1 MMLHSLPIG
10 GARCRKDRYDPRMVG
25 RTVRDLPM
33 CSPGARRPR
42 LRRSRAGVR
51 RRPGR
56 CGNRLYPISPNHRHS
71 CLPWRVAVLYLAGE
85 VFACRKC
92 YGLAYASQQGGLL
105 FRNLRKSQGIRMRLG
120 GSPDTRAAS
129 HCYAFHSFPHPDD
142 SASRHM
148 QSRCT
153 ASVNEALSTASEKL
167 AMICLA

>member
-120 GSPDTRAAS
+120 GSPDPFAPFPAKPRRMHRRTYRRLRAQAR
-129 HCYAFHSFPHPDD
+129 DG
-142 SASRHM
+142 
-148 QSRCT
+148 
-153 ASVNEALSTASEKL
+153 EALTFGRR
-167 AMICLA
+167 